1 MSKNNLSSH
10 PTFSTSCAEVE
21 NLAFSHKAWIV
32 SPRAGWVESV
42 AVSGFRATNPQF
54 PRPYYDEFVFFF
66 QYLELKQPMNKKADE
81 GHCASFSAVKR
92 WGTSSHPPGSPMKV
106 VCSQSE
112 LNAALQLV
120 SRAVATRPTHPVL
133 ANVMLTADAGT
144 DRLSL
149 TGFDLNLG
157 IQTSLSA
164 SVETSGAITLPA
176 RLLGEIVSRLASDS
190 PVTLACDENGEQVQ
204 LTSLSGSYQMRGMS
218 ADDFPELPMVESGM
232 TLKLEASG
240 LVQALKGT
248 LFASSSDEAKQL
260 LTGVHLSFS
269 DRNLEAAATDGHRL
283 AVLQVDDALQVAAS
297 GHEGDD
303 SSFAVTLPAR
313 SLREVERLMSGWRS
327 EDPVS
332 LFCDRGQ
339 VVFLAA
345 DQMVTSRTLEGT
357 YPNYRQLIPDGFTR
371 SLGMDRRGLIAAL
384 ERIAVLADQHNNVV
398 KFSSQPDQGVVLL
411 SADAQDVGSGS
422 ESLAAEL
429 SGDAIQI
436 AFNVRYLLDGLKATT
451 GERVI
456 LHCNA
461 PTTPAVLRPQEEKGG
476 FTYLVMPVQIRS

>member
-1 MSKNNLSSH
+1 
-10 PTFSTSCAEVE
+10 
-21 NLAFSHKAWIV
+21 
-32 SPRAGWVESV
+32 
-42 AVSGFRATNPQF
+42 
-54 PRPYYDEFVFFF
+54 
-66 QYLELKQPMNKKADE
+66 
-81 GHCASFSAVKR
+81 
-92 WGTSSHPPGSPMKV
+92 MKV

-133 ANVMLTADAGT
+133 ANVLLTADAGT

-157 IQTSLSA
+157 IQTSLA
-164 SVETSGAITLPA
+164 ATVQTSGAITLPA

-190 PVTLACDENGEQVQ
+190 PVTLASDDGGEQVQ

-232 TLKLEASG
+232 TLKLEAAG

-260 LTGVHLSFS
+260 LTGVHLRFN
-269 DRNLEAAATDGHRL
+269 DRSLEAAATDGHRL
-283 AVLQVDDALQVAAS
+283 AVLQVDDALQVAA
-297 GHEGDD
+297 EGADD
-303 SSFAVTLPAR
+303 ESTFAVTLPAR
-313 SLREVERLMSGWRS
+313 SLREVERLMNGWRS

-357 YPNYRQLIPDGFTR
+357 YPNYRQLIPDGFSR
-371 SLGMDRRGLIAAL
+371 SLAMDRRGLIAAL

-398 KFSSQPDQGVVLL
+398 KFSTQPDQGVVQL

-429 SGDAIQI
+429 TGDAIQI
-436 AFNVRYLLDGLKATT
+436 AFNVRYMLDGLKATA
-451 GERVI
+451 GDRVI

-461 PTTPAVLRPQEEKGG
+461 PTTPAVLQPQGETEG

>member
-1 MSKNNLSSH
+1 
-10 PTFSTSCAEVE
+10 
-21 NLAFSHKAWIV
+21 
-32 SPRAGWVESV
+32 
-42 AVSGFRATNPQF
+42 
-54 PRPYYDEFVFFF
+54 
-66 QYLELKQPMNKKADE
+66 
-81 GHCASFSAVKR
+81 
-92 WGTSSHPPGSPMKV
+92 MKV

-133 ANVMLTADAGT
+133 ANVLLTADAGT

-157 IQTSLSA
+157 IQTSLAA

-190 PVTLACDENGEQVQ
+190 PLTLTTEESGEQVQ
-204 LTSLSGSYQMRGMS
+204 LTSLSGSYQMRGMP
-218 ADDFPELPMVESGM
+218 ADDYPDLPMVESGM
-232 TLKLEASG
+232 TLQLQASG

-248 LFASSSDEAKQL
+248 LFASSGDEAKQL
-260 LTGVHLSFS
+260 LTGVHLSFT
-269 DRNLEAAATDGHRL
+269 DKNLEAAATDGHRL
-283 AVLQVDDALQVAAS
+283 AVLQVEDALQAAADAS
-297 GHEGDD
+297 QGDE
-303 SSFAVTLPAR
+303 SVFAVTLPAR
-313 SLREVERLMSGWRS
+313 SLREVERLMAGWRS
-327 EDPVS
+327 EDPIS

-357 YPNYRQLIPDGFTR
+357 YPNYRQLIPDGFSRT
-371 SLGMDRRGLIAAL
+371 LTMDRRALVGAL

-398 KFSSQPDQGVVLL
+398 KFSSQPESGVVLI

-436 AFNVRYLLDGLKATT
+436 AFNVRYMLDGLKAMA
-451 GERVI
+451 GDRVV

-461 PTTPAVLRPQEEKGG
+461 PTTPAVLRPAGERDG

>member
-1 MSKNNLSSH
+1 
-10 PTFSTSCAEVE
+10 
-21 NLAFSHKAWIV
+21 
-32 SPRAGWVESV
+32 
-42 AVSGFRATNPQF
+42 
-54 PRPYYDEFVFFF
+54 
-66 QYLELKQPMNKKADE
+66 
-81 GHCASFSAVKR
+81 
-92 WGTSSHPPGSPMKV
+92 MKV

-133 ANVMLTADAGT
+133 ANVLLTADAGT
-144 DRLSL
+144 NRLSL

-157 IQTSLSA
+157 IQTSLAA

-190 PVTLACDENGEQVQ
+190 PITLATEESGEQVQ
-204 LTSLSGSYQMRGMS
+204 LTSLSGSYQMRGLP
-218 ADDFPELPMVESGM
+218 ADDYPELPMVESGI
-232 TLKLEASG
+232 TLKLQPAG

-248 LFASSSDEAKQL
+248 LFASSADEAKQL
-260 LTGVHLSFS
+260 LTGVHLRF
-269 DRNLEAAATDGHRL
+269 NAKALEAAATDGHRL
-283 AVLQVDDALQVAAS
+283 AVLQVEDALEDAAASSDDAA
-297 GHEGDD
+297 EG
-303 SSFAVTLPAR
+303 FAVTLPAR
-313 SLREVERLMSGWRS
+313 SLREVERLMAGWRS
-327 EDPVS
+327 DDPVS

-357 YPNYRQLIPDGFTR
+357 YPNYGQLIPDGFNRT
-371 SLGMDRRGLIAAL
+371 LALDRRGLIAAL

-398 KFSSQPDQGVVLL
+398 KFTSQPDEGVVQI

-422 ESLAAEL
+422 ESLAASL
-429 SGDAIQI
+429 TGDAIQI
-436 AFNVRYLLDGLKATT
+436 AFNVRYLLDGLKAM
-451 GERVI
+451 GSDRVV

-461 PTTPAVLRPQEEKGG
+461 PTTPAVLKPEGDAEA

>member
-1 MSKNNLSSH
+1 
-10 PTFSTSCAEVE
+10 
-21 NLAFSHKAWIV
+21 
-32 SPRAGWVESV
+32 
-42 AVSGFRATNPQF
+42 
-54 PRPYYDEFVFFF
+54 
-66 QYLELKQPMNKKADE
+66 
-81 GHCASFSAVKR
+81 
-92 WGTSSHPPGSPMKV
+92 MKV

-133 ANVMLTADAGT
+133 ANVLLTADAGT
-144 DRLSL
+144 NRLSL

-157 IQTSLSA
+157 IQTSLAA

-190 PVTLACDENGEQVQ
+190 PITLATEESGEQVQ
-204 LTSLSGSYQMRGMS
+204 LTSLSGSYQMRGLP
-218 ADDFPELPMVESGM
+218 ADDYPELPMVESGM
-232 TLKLEASG
+232 TLKLQPAG

-248 LFASSSDEAKQL
+248 LFASSADEAKQL
-260 LTGVHLSFS
+260 LTGVHLRF
-269 DRNLEAAATDGHRL
+269 NAKALEAAATDGHRL
-283 AVLQVDDALQVAAS
+283 AVLQVEDALEDAAASSDDAA
-297 GHEGDD
+297 EG
-303 SSFAVTLPAR
+303 FAVTLPAR
-313 SLREVERLMSGWRS
+313 SLREVERLMAGWRS

-357 YPNYRQLIPDGFTR
+357 YPNYGQLIPDGFNRT
-371 SLGMDRRGLIAAL
+371 LALDRRGLIAAL

-398 KFSSQPDQGVVLL
+398 KFTSQPEEGVVQI

-422 ESLAAEL
+422 ESLAASL
-429 SGDAIQI
+429 TGDAIQI
-436 AFNVRYLLDGLKATT
+436 AFNVRYLLDGLKAM
-451 GERVI
+451 GSDRVV

-461 PTTPAVLRPQEEKGG
+461 PTTPAVLKPEGDAEA